1 MIVEYWAKPWGIV
14 KLVRQQIL
22 ILLFAGPN
30 PATPT
35 KIKQTFTKKNDLK
48 WVDKPKENSKLLFVN
63 DIGS

>member
-35 KIKQTFTKKNDLK
+35 KNLQKNDLK
-48 WVDKPKENSKLLFVN
+48 WVDKPKIKF
-63 DIGS
+63 